1 MSKFTKPLIVSP
13 LPDGKMWKL
22 IEPFS
27 YYVGKKCD
35 ALYGI
40 TIEVP
45 AGFLTDFASIP
56 RIFWSILGHPMGR
69 YAAAAVLHDY
79 LYFKGLYSRK
89 RCDQIF
95 KEAMAVLNVPKLKR
109 KLIYRFVRLLGKCA
123 WNWHRR
129 NSAK

>member
-69 YAAAAVLHDY
+69 YAAAAVLHDFTY
-79 LYFKGLYSRK
+79 HTGIFPRKQCDKIFRQSMQVLKVPFWKCQIIYS
-89 RCDQIF
+89 
-95 KEAMAVLNVPKLKR
+95 AVRSFGWTAYNR
-109 KLIYRFVRLLGKCA
+109 
-123 WNWHRR
+123 
-129 NSAK
+129 